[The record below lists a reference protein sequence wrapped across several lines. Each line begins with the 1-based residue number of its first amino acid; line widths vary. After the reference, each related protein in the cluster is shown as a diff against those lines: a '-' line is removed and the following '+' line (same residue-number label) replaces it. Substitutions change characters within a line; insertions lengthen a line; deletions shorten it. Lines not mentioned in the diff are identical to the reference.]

1 MQLEQGL
8 FKLDFSDYHA
18 VLGIPVSADA
28 KVVRKRYLTIA
39 RKLHPDSLST
49 ASTADKQR
57 ASELLSKWVNP
68 AYEVLSQDKPSTE
81 HQLVLKLK
89 GQTLGRATKPPEV
102 DSEPAKQLI
111 KAPHVDAAY
120 RQAVN
125 ALASEQYDKLDSVL
139 QIIGQLS
146 ELNMMYLYRTASS
159 AAASQ
164 RSGVTPKAQAS
175 PTSPTATPAAPPP
188 KSGTAPPPP
197 RRSQST
203 ILDSYIN
210 RAQEHEQSQDYGQA
224 VLEMREAIKTYPQS
238 ARCHSYLASLYL
250 KTGQVT
256 MARVHAKRALEITP
270 DNELAKTIQT
280 RLARAGGA
288 SGKSGT
294 TAKGSDKS
302 SGGFFGLFG
311 GKKKS

>member
-68 AYEVLSQDKPSTE
+68 AYEVLSQDKSSTE

-89 GQTLGRATKPPEV
+89 GQTLGKAPKPPEV
-102 DSEPAKQLI
+102 DFEQAQQLI
-111 KAPHVDAAY
+111 KAPHLDAAY

-139 QIIGQLS
+139 WVIGQLS
-146 ELNMMYLYRTASS
+146 ELNMVYLYRTAKS
-159 AAASQ
+159 AAANQ
-164 RSGVTPKAQAS
+164 RSGVASKVQAPS
-175 PTSPTATPAAPPP
+175 TSPTGTPATPPP
-188 KSGTAPPPP
+188 KSETAPPPP
-197 RRSQST
+197 RRSQAT

-210 RAQEHEQSQDYGQA
+210 RAQEHERSQDYGQA
-224 VLEMREAIKTYPQS
+224 VLEMREAVKTYPQS
-238 ARCHSYLASLYL
+238 VRCHSYLASLYFT
-250 KTGQVT
+250 TGQAT
-256 MARVHAKRALEITP
+256 MARVHAKRALEIAP

-280 RLARAGGA
+280 RLDRARGA

-294 TAKGSDKS
+294 TAKGSAKNK
-302 SGGFFGLFG
+302 GGFFGLFG